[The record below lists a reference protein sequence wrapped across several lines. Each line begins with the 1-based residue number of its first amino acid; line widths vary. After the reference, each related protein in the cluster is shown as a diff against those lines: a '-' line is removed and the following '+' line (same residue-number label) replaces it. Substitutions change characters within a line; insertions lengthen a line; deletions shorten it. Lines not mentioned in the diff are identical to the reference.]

1 MLYILIGLVSALIIL
16 NLIILVKVFTKDSD
30 VGSSLKIFSDTFS
43 SGQKSIS
50 EEQNKKIEQLSTQ
63 LSSNQ
68 EKLQLTVTEILKIY
82 DVKLENISKRN
93 EEQLEKIR
101 NVVEL
106 KMSSMQEDNNKKLD
120 EMRGIVDTKLQE
132 TLNQRITQSFGL
144 VTKQLEEVHKGLGE
158 MQSLATGV
166 GDLKR
171 ALTNVKT
178 RGILGEVQLGNIL
191 ADILSPEQ
199 YDVNVKVNPESSAVV
214 EFAVKLP
221 GGNAEKIYLPIDA
234 KFPLDA
240 YNALINAQDTGDAG
254 LISTT
259 GREFETRIKNSAK
272 DISTKYICPP
282 YSTDFALMFLPTE
295 GIYSE
300 AIKRGLSEYVQ
311 NTYNVV
317 IVGPTN
323 MAALLNS
330 LQMGF
335 KTLAIQKKSSEVWSV
350 LGAVKTEFLKF
361 ADALEKAQN
370 KIEGAGE
377 ELGKL
382 VGTRTRRMIKKL
394 DSVTALTDDETK
406 RILDEAGDN
415 SNETD

>member
-1 MLYILIGLVSALIIL
+1 MLYVLIGLVIVLIIL
-16 NLIILVKVFTKDSD
+16 NIIVLVKVFTKDGD
-30 VGSSLKIFSDTFS
+30 VGTSLKIFSDTFS

-50 EEQNKKIEQLSTQ
+50 EEQNKKIEQLSAQ

-68 EKLQLTVTEILKIY
+68 EKLQSTVTDMLKVY
-82 DVKLENISKRN
+82 DNKLENISKRN

-132 TLNQRITQSFGL
+132 TLNQRITQSFEL
-144 VTKQLEEVHKGLGE
+144 VTKQLEVVHKGLGE
-158 MQSLATGV
+158 MQTLATGV

-171 ALTNVKT
+171 TLTNVKT

-221 GGNAEKIYLPIDA
+221 GGNEDKIYLPVDA

-240 YNALINAQDTGDAG
+240 YNALINAMDSGDAN
-254 LISTT
+254 LISSM

-300 AIKRGLSEYVQ
+300 AIRRGLSEYVQ
-311 NTYNVV
+311 STYNVV

-361 ADALEKAQN
+361 TDALEKAQS

-382 VGTRTRRMIKKL
+382 VGTRTRQMIKKL
-394 DSVTALTDDETK
+394 NSVTALTDDESK
-406 RILDEAGDN
+406 RILNDAGEN
-415 SNETD
+415 LNEID

>member
-1 MLYILIGLVSALIIL
+1 MLYLLIGLVFLLIVL
-16 NLIILVKVFTKDSD
+16 NLVILIKVFTKDGD
-30 VGSSLKIFSDTFS
+30 LGSSLKIFSDTFM
-43 SGQKSIS
+43 SGQRQLGD
-50 EEQNKKIEQLSTQ
+50 EQNKKIEHLSGQ

-68 EKLQLTVTEILKIY
+68 DKLQLTVTEMLKLY
-82 DVKLENISKRN
+82 DIKLENISKRN
-93 EEQLEKIR
+93 DEQLEKIR
-101 NVVEL
+101 DVVEQ
-106 KMSSMQEDNNKKLD
+106 KMTSMQNDNNKKLD

-132 TLNQRITQSFGL
+132 TLNQRITQSFEL
-144 VTKQLEEVHKGLGE
+144 VTKKLEEVHKGLGE
-158 MQSLATGV
+158 MQSLAIGV

-171 ALTNVKT
+171 TLTNVKT

-199 YDVNVKVNPESSAVV
+199 YDINVKVNPESSAVV

-221 GGNAEKIYLPIDA
+221 GGNGEKIYLPVDA

-240 YNALINAQDTGDAG
+240 YNALINAQDMSDASA
-254 LISTT
+254 ISSA
-259 GREFETRIKNSAK
+259 GKEFESRIKNSAK

-335 KTLAIQKKSSEVWSV
+335 RTLAIQKKSSEVWNV

-361 ADALEKAQN
+361 AEALEKAQS

-382 VGTRTRRMIKKL
+382 VGTRTRQMMKKL
-394 DSVTALTDDETK
+394 DSVTALTEEETK
-406 RILDEAGDN
+406 RIIEDSGEDDNEAN
-415 SNETD
+415 

>member
-1 MLYILIGLVSALIIL
+1 
-16 NLIILVKVFTKDSD
+16 
-30 VGSSLKIFSDTFS
+30 
-43 SGQKSIS
+43 
-50 EEQNKKIEQLSTQ
+50 
-63 LSSNQ
+63 
-68 EKLQLTVTEILKIY
+68 
-82 DVKLENISKRN
+82 
-93 EEQLEKIR
+93 
-101 NVVEL
+101 
-106 KMSSMQEDNNKKLD
+106 
-120 EMRGIVDTKLQE
+120 
-132 TLNQRITQSFGL
+132 
-144 VTKQLEEVHKGLGE
+144 

-199 YDVNVKVNPESSAVV
+199 YDINVKIDPESNAVV

-221 GGNAEKIYLPIDA
+221 SGSGEKIYLPIDA

-240 YNALINAQDTGDAG
+240 YNALVAAQDSADASN
-254 LISTT
+254 ISVA
-259 GREFETRIKNSAK
+259 GKEFENRIKKAAK

-300 AIKRGLSEYVQ
+300 AIKRGLSEFVQ

-323 MAALLNS
+323 MSALLNS

-335 KTLAIQKKSSEVWSV
+335 KTLALQKKSSEVWTV
-350 LGAVKTEFLKF
+350 LGAIKTEFLKF
-361 ADALEKAQN
+361 ADVLEKTQS
-370 KIEGAGE
+370 KIEGAGK
-377 ELGKL
+377 ELGNL
-382 VGTRTRRMIKKL
+382 VGTRTRMIQSKL
-394 DSVTALTDDETK
+394 RDIETLDVEES
-406 RILDEAGDN
+406 REILGIE
-415 SNETD
+415 

>member
-1 MLYILIGLVSALIIL
+1 MLYLLAGLLGILILLNIVIL
-16 NLIILVKVFTKDSD
+16 LKVFTKDSD
-30 VGSSLKIFSDTFS
+30 IGSSLKIFSDAFT
-43 SGQKSIS
+43 SGQRQIGA
-50 EEQNKKIEQLSTQ
+50 EQKEKIEHLSTE
-63 LSSNQ
+63 LSKNQ
-68 EKLQLTVTEILKIY
+68 EKLQLTVTEMLKIY
-82 DVKLENISKRN
+82 DLKLENISKRN
-93 EEQLEKIR
+93 EVQLEKIR
-101 NVVEL
+101 DVVEQ
-106 KMSSMQEDNNKKLD
+106 KMTSMQNDNNKKLD

-132 TLNQRITQSFGL
+132 TLNQRITQSFEL
-144 VTKQLEEVHKGLGE
+144 VTNKLEEVHKGLGE
-158 MQSLATGV
+158 MQSLAAGV

-171 ALTNVKT
+171 TLTNVKT
-178 RGILGEVQLGNIL
+178 RGILGEVQLANIL
-191 ADILSPEQ
+191 SDILSPEQ
-199 YDVNVKVNPESSAVV
+199 YDVNVKVNPETTAVV

-221 GGNAEKIYLPIDA
+221 GGNGDKIYLPIDA

-240 YNALINAQDTGDAG
+240 YNALINAQDSSDAAA
-254 LISTT
+254 ISTA

-282 YSTDFALMFLPTE
+282 YSTDFAIMFLPTE
-295 GIYSE
+295 GIYCE
-300 AIKRGLSEYVQ
+300 AIKRGLSEVVQ

-335 KTLAIQKKSSEVWSV
+335 RTLAIQKKSSEVWSV

-361 ADALEKAQN
+361 AEALEKAQS

-382 VGTRTRRMIKKL
+382 VGTRTRQMMKKL
-394 DSVTALTDDETK
+394 DAVTALTEEETK
-406 RILDEAGDN
+406 KIMEESGVN
-415 SNETD
+415 VNEVE